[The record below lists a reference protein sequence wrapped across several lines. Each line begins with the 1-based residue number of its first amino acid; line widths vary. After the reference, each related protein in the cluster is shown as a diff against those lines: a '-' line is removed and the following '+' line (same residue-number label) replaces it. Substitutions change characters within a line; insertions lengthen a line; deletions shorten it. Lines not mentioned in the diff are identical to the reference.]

1 MPRASYSAE
10 KNRIQKEIDK
20 LEKKMQQLKAKE
32 RKPMIASI
40 VKSMRDYDI
49 SLEDIA
55 VIYNRKSATRAASK
69 AAGGTAARPASKR
82 VIPPKYRDPNTGA
95 TWTGRGKA
103 PRWISDAEATGVSR
117 DTFLIE
123 QPAVP
128 ATI

>member
-69 AAGGTAARPASKR
+69 AAGSTAARPASKR

-103 PRWISDAEATGVSR
+103 PRWISDAEATGVS
-117 DTFLIE
+117 
-123 QPAVP
+123 
-128 ATI
+128 

>member
-55 VIYNRKSATRAASK
+55 VVYNRKAATRAAVK
-69 AAGGTAARPASKR
+69 PAGSAVARPAAKR
-82 VIPPKYRDPNTGA
+82 VIPPKYRDPATGA

-103 PRWISDAEATGVSR
+103 PRWMADAEASGVAR

-123 QPAVP
+123 QPGQP
-128 ATI
+128 ATA